1 VLTGPQKTVQRA
13 RKQRQHMS
21 LPEVLLWQVL
31 RGSPEGI
38 RFRRLQPS
46 GQLVSDFFCHKAGLV
61 IEIDGESHNRGDQPE
76 FDATRDAWLR
86 ANGLVVQRIAAK
98 DVLGDL
104 DAVYRLILAKAHE
117 LKAVRESAPRPIPPF
132 DGQARMDCWEQSST
146 ARVARSDGGVPL
158 PANRSQ
164 FSASLSENVTP
175 LRQASPA
182 TSPLR
187 GGSTLEHRP

>member
-1 VLTGPQKTVQRA
+1 MLTGPEKTIQRA
-13 RKQRQHMS
+13 RKQRQEMS

-61 IEIDGESHNRGDQPE
+61 IELDGESHNRGDQPE
-76 FDATRDAWLR
+76 FDVQRDEWLQSH
-86 ANGLVVQRIAAK
+86 GLVVERIAAK
-98 DVLGDL
+98 DILRDL
-104 DAVYRLILAKAHE
+104 DSVYCFILAKAHE
-117 LKAVRESAPRPIPPF
+117 LKAARDAAPRLIPPLE
-132 DGQARMDCWEQSST
+132 GE
-146 ARVARSDGGVPL
+146 VARSDGGVSL
-158 PANRSQ
+158 PPIEARTL
-164 FSASLSENVTP
+164 ASLPDAVTP
-175 LRQASPA
+175 LRPLSGA

>member
-1 VLTGPQKTVQRA
+1 VLTGPKKTIQRA
-13 RKQRQHMS
+13 RKQRQEMS

-61 IEIDGESHNRGDQPE
+61 VELDGETHNRGDQPA
-76 FDATRDAWLR
+76 FDAKRDAWLLS
-86 ANGLVVQRIAAK
+86 NGLVVERIAAK
-98 DVLGDL
+98 DVLRDL
-104 DAVYRLILAKAHE
+104 DSVYRFILAKAHE
-117 LKAVRESAPRPIPPF
+117 LKARRDDSPRPIPPLE
-132 DGQARMDCWEQSST
+132 GE
-146 ARVARSDGGVPL
+146 VARSDGGVFPSPNMSRL
-158 PANRSQ
+158 
-164 FSASLSENVTP
+164 SASPPETVTP

-187 GGSTLEHRP
+187 GGF